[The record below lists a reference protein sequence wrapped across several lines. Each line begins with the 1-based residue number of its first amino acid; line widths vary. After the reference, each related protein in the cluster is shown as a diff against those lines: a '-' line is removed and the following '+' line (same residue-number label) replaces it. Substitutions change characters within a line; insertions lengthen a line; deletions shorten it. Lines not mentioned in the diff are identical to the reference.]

1 MEQLLNPVKKNFNI
15 SLLRDE
21 QTESTVHLWPK
32 DVAAISPTGDISTL
46 SKSKRNANGAN
57 FVVLIILLPKSIM
70 KEQIAETEEDSFHH
84 FVKRK
89 TFRMQNSLTCYRM
102 KILRQT
108 SVLHSL

>member
-1 MEQLLNPVKKNFNI
+1 MERLLNPVKKNFNV

-21 QTESTVHLWPK
+21 QTEATVHLWPK
-32 DVAAISPTGDISTL
+32 DVAAISLTISTL
-46 SKSKRNANGAN
+46 RKSKRNANGAN

-89 TFRMQNSLTCYRM
+89 TFRMQNSLTCYGM